1 MTKYY
6 TLVSCFL
13 YCFEWTKL
21 LYYYFFL
28 LGNLNFFVLQDPEDL
43 AVTGTPHHKA
53 IQQDILSDLHLQAR
67 YEINSVMY

>member
-28 LGNLNFFVLQDPEDL
+28 LGNLNVFCFAGP
-43 AVTGTPHHKA
+43 GGPGGY
-53 IQQDILSDLHLQAR
+53 R
-67 YEINSVMY
+67 YPSPQGYPAGYPQRPPPPGQV